1 MKVKKGQIVH
11 VRHRRKGVFHARALK
26 EFDTAV
32 DEVFYVSPL
41 TTVRSRTGAEWHP
54 GEELSLARALCEI
67 S

>member
-11 VRHRRKGVFHARALK
+11 VRHRRKGVFKAVAEK
-26 EFDTAV
+26 DFDTKV

-54 GEELSLARALCEI
+54 GEKLYIARALCEI